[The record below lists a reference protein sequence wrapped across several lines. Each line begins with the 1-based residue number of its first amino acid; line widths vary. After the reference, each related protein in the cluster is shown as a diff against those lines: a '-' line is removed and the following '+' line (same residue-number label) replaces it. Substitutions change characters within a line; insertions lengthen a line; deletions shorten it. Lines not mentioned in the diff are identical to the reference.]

1 MGINAKDLPKPF
13 GPYTLKQRFAGGGMA
28 EIYLAETTGPGGF
41 TKPLIIKTIHQAYTD
56 DKRFVSMFTLEAKIL
71 SSLTHGHIVPIFDF
85 GNVDGTW
92 YLAMEFIDGVDTA
105 TLFDVCREQGYV
117 IPLEIALHIGVGT
130 AAGLS
135 HAHRAKDAAG
145 KSLNIVH
152 RDISPHN
159 ILLSRSGE
167 VKLCDFGLATRSIE
181 DISVDAAAN
190 DEIKGKLKYL
200 SPEQAQGDAVDSRSD
215 LFSLGVVLYELI
227 AGHHPVPSGAGVS
240 VLRELAGGT
249 AYPSLAGAAPWISS
263 DVCEVVDRALCF
275 DPEKRFQ
282 SAEEMRAALAMCL
295 HRDFPNFSPES
306 LSELVVRVQ
315 TVAEEGSGED
325 DHSVARAR
333 IASFASSTRP
343 LQADGTPS
351 IPPVGMFRRRPVR
364 LIVGAF
370 SISVVVILGL
380 RMILQYAS
388 NPTPKGDGGTSVL
401 VQSDTEQATDGADT
415 ASDRSTGEE
424 AVGASTA
431 EGIDVSSPLETDPES
446 GTEGETDT
454 GTESHG
460 YTSESRDTETAP
472 SQKRDVQERAEH
484 RPRGF
489 GAVNINAS
497 PWADVIIDGTEYT
510 STPLLGVRLRAGR
523 HKAVLRNTELG
534 ITKTRIF
541 TVRADE
547 TVTLVVEMQG
557 E

>member
-1 MGINAKDLPKPF
+1 MGINVKDLPKSF

-56 DKRFVSMFTLEAKIL
+56 DRRFVSMFTLEAKIL

-105 TLFDVCREQGYV
+105 TLIDVCRDQGYV
-117 IPLEIALHIGVGT
+117 IPLDIALHIGIGT

-135 HAHRAKDAAG
+135 HAHRAKDATG

-181 DISVDAAAN
+181 GISVDAAAN

-200 SPEQAQGDAVDSRSD
+200 SPEQTQGEAVDFRSD

-240 VLRELAGGT
+240 VLRVLAGGT
-249 AYPSLAGAAPWISS
+249 EYPSLASVAPWISP
-263 DVCEVVDRALCF
+263 DVCAVVDRALCF
-275 DPEKRFQ
+275 DREKRFE

-295 HRDFPNFSPES
+295 HHDFPKFSPES
-306 LSELVVRVQ
+306 LSELVVHVQ
-315 TVAEEGSGED
+315 TVAEEGNGED
-325 DHSVARAR
+325 DSSITRAR
-333 IASFASSTRP
+333 IASFASAIRP
-343 LQADGTPS
+343 LQVEGTVS
-351 IPPVGMFRRRPVR
+351 IPPVGMFRRRLVR
-364 LIVGAF
+364 RIVGA
-370 SISVVVILGL
+370 ISVAVVVIVGL
-380 RMILQYAS
+380 RMILQLL
-388 NPTPKGDGGTSVL
+388 PGTTSE
-401 VQSDTEQATDGADT
+401 SDSGTQGLGSSDAEQTAAGMDTRAAGPPTDGLIEQTSEVAGARAAILETDDARPDSVGKVEGDTDT
-415 ASDRSTGEE
+415 AST
-424 AVGASTA
+424 T
-431 EGIDVSSPLETDPES
+431 
-446 GTEGETDT
+446 
-454 GTESHG
+454 
-460 YTSESRDTETAP
+460 ESRDSETA
-472 SQKRDVQERAEH
+472 SHEGGDRERAER

-510 STPLLGVRLRAGR
+510 STPLLGVRLRSGR
-523 HKAVLRNTELG
+523 HKAVLKNSELG
-534 ITKTRIF
+534 ITKTRVF
-541 TVRADE
+541 TIHPDE